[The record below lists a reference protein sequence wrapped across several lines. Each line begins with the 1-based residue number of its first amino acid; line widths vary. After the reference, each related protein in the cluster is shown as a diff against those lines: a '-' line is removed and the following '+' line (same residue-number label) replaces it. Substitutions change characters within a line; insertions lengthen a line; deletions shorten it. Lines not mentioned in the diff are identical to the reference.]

1 MKSEHRHEL
10 QTNDLSK
17 LTQKGVRFV
26 EEHAMKITIVICVI
40 TVAIAGYRIYATQAA
55 STSANAWYDFSTARS
70 PDDFATIAENDRVK
84 GTVAA
89 DWAILLGAEGRLSQ
103 AIQGMFTDRANAVT
117 ELTAARDNFQKLVDN
132 RDKMIKQRAIF
143 GLGRAEESLGNLEA
157 ARAAYSELGG
167 DEFKDSV
174 YHKMSQE
181 RAEYLAKSGP
191 QAFYAWFEKQNP
203 KPAEPPKPDSG
214 SGLPG
219 GNILDSGDLPFGGGP
234 NSLENPLRGLPNL
247 DDSDNEGPADTDAKP
262 DAEAKPDT
270 TADDAAETPADKPDA
285 PADDAAEA
293 PAEPVETPAEPSE
306 PATEADTDGAADN
319 TDDAK

>member
-17 LTQKGVRFV
+17 LTQKGARFV

-55 STSANAWYDFSTARS
+55 STQANAWYDFSTART
-70 PDDFATIAENDRVK
+70 PDDFAALVDNERVK

-89 DWAILLGAEGRLSQ
+89 DWAVLMGAEGRLSQ
-103 AIQGMFTDRANAVT
+103 SIQGMFTDRENAVT
-117 ELTAARDNFQKLVDN
+117 ELTSARDDFQKLVDN
-132 RDKMIKQRAIF
+132 RDGMIKQRAIF
-143 GLGRAEESLGNLEA
+143 GMARAEESLGNLEA
-157 ARAAYSELGG
+157 ARAAYSELAG
-167 DEFKDSV
+167 DAFNGSV
-174 YHKMSQE
+174 YQKQSQE

-191 QAFYAWFEKQNP
+191 QAFYAWFQKQNP

-219 GNILDSGDLPFGGGP
+219 GNIFAPGELPFGSGP
-234 NSLENPLRGLPNL
+234 DSLENPLRDLPNL

-262 DAEAKPDT
+262 DTA
-270 TADDAAETPADKPDA
+270 ADDAAETPADKPDA
-285 PADDAAEA
+285 PADDAAA
-293 PAEPVETPAEPSE
+293 ATADTPDTPTEPSE
-306 PATEADTDGAADN
+306 PATEADTDSAADN